1 MTQSEYFDAKVR
13 PAGCGPEWS
22 VYLFESCPMDDPAA
36 LTRVPPG
43 MVRLEGADT
52 YTCTRGP
59 NKGRKRWKRPLQ
71 NNRVVWLK
79 KEEYQAVWREA
90 KAQEEASH
98 G

>member
-1 MTQSEYFDAKVR
+1 MSVVQEGA
-13 PAGCGPEWS
+13 ACGHDRIHRWTLRE
-22 VYLFESCPMDDPAA
+22 VL
-36 LTRVPPG
+36 
-43 MVRLEGADT
+43 VRLEGADA

-71 NNRVVWLK
+71 NKRVVWLK